1 MSERRQRLLLLGSL
15 SGALLFG
22 LMPSCLERHEE
33 RAIDSDVT
41 RCASCHGDP
50 TRSGDYLQ
58 RSAPPINLIGA
69 TDIAYPSVGAH
80 QFHVYGSET
89 HGPVACNEC
98 HIVPEQVSDP
108 GHADSAEPAEIHFGS
123 LASQDGHDPAWSS
136 KTRRCSDSYCH
147 GARSPSWTQPRP
159 SDQAC
164 GTCHGLPPALPHPQ
178 SERCSACHTGIDA
191 ENHFPEASLHVNGQ
205 VEYLLGK
212 CNACHG
218 NADSPAPPVD
228 THGNTD
234 PTSPGVGA
242 HSVHLAGGNASRPVE
257 CQECHQVPSTS
268 DLTHPNGQAE
278 LVFSGVSQ
286 ASADAPSYDSAA
298 QSCTVYCHAPSASD
312 PHPSPV
318 WTNAQALACTSC
330 HGAPP
335 AAPHPQMTDC
345 NRCHA
350 ATVAADNVTIIDR
363 ALHVN
368 GKVEVDF
375 DGSCNACHGGTNDA
389 PPFDLSGNTAT
400 SFPGVGAH
408 QVHLAGSSSFRAVAC
423 SDCHQVPTE
432 VTTPGHT
439 DSALPAEVVFSGVG
453 AAFGATPTYSGSSC
467 QGTPCHGGQFPDGHR
482 SGGSNTSPIWTQ
494 VDGTQAVCGSCHSL
508 PPPPPHPYPT
518 DCSQCHKNISSDNL
532 TFIRGDLHVD
542 GVVTFEL
549 P

>member
-123 LASQDGHDPAWSS
+123 LASQDGHDPTWSS

-147 GARSPSWTQPRP
+147 GARSPSWTQPKP

-164 GTCHGLPPALPHPQ
+164 GTCHGLPPAPPHPQ

-191 ENHFPEASLHVNGQ
+191 ENHFPEARLHVNGQ

-242 HSVHLAGGNASRPVE
+242 HRVHLAGGNASRPVE

-298 QSCTVYCHAPSASD
+298 QSCTVYCHAPSAS
-312 PHPSPV
+312 
-318 WTNAQALACTSC
+318 
-330 HGAPP
+330 
-335 AAPHPQMTDC
+335 
-345 NRCHA
+345 
-350 ATVAADNVTIIDR
+350 
-363 ALHVN
+363 
-368 GKVEVDF
+368 
-375 DGSCNACHGGTNDA
+375 
-389 PPFDLSGNTAT
+389 
-400 SFPGVGAH
+400 
-408 QVHLAGSSSFRAVAC
+408 
-423 SDCHQVPTE
+423 
-432 VTTPGHT
+432 
-439 DSALPAEVVFSGVG
+439 
-453 AAFGATPTYSGSSC
+453 
-467 QGTPCHGGQFPDGHR
+467 
-482 SGGSNTSPIWTQ
+482 
-494 VDGTQAVCGSCHSL
+494 
-508 PPPPPHPYPT
+508 
-518 DCSQCHKNISSDNL
+518 
-532 TFIRGDLHVD
+532 
-542 GVVTFEL
+542 
-549 P
+549 

>member
-1 MSERRQRLLLLGSL
+1 
-15 SGALLFG
+15 
-22 LMPSCLERHEE
+22 
-33 RAIDSDVT
+33 
-41 RCASCHGDP
+41 
-50 TRSGDYLQ
+50 
-58 RSAPPINLIGA
+58 APP
-69 TDIAYPSVGAH
+69 P
-80 QFHVYGSET
+80 
-89 HGPVACNEC
+89 
-98 HIVPEQVSDP
+98 
-108 GHADSAEPAEIHFGS
+108 
-123 LASQDGHDPAWSS
+123 
-136 KTRRCSDSYCH
+136 
-147 GARSPSWTQPRP
+147 
-159 SDQAC
+159 
-164 GTCHGLPPALPHPQ
+164 
-178 SERCSACHTGIDA
+178 
-191 ENHFPEASLHVNGQ
+191 
-205 VEYLLGK
+205 
-212 CNACHG
+212 
-218 NADSPAPPVD
+218 
-228 THGNTD
+228 
-234 PTSPGVGA
+234 
-242 HSVHLAGGNASRPVE
+242 
-257 CQECHQVPSTS
+257 
-268 DLTHPNGQAE
+268 
-278 LVFSGVSQ
+278 
-286 ASADAPSYDSAA
+286 
-298 QSCTVYCHAPSASD
+298 
-312 PHPSPV
+312 
-318 WTNAQALACTSC
+318 
-330 HGAPP
+330 
-335 AAPHPQMTDC
+335 APHPQMTDC